1 MYAWAAREETVES
14 LSNVA
19 VKSVLRG
26 VWDTKYNRRFVKR
39 IASVTLDEVH
49 VYWLHAVTMV
59 VRDYIFEIPQS
70 CPTALPFFQQIDFMI
85 FEKKSIFTQLSII

>member
-1 MYAWAAREETVES
+1 MSDHSHLVQVYEWAAREETVES

-39 IASVTLDEVH
+39 IAAVTLDEVLIALLL
-49 VYWLHAVTMV
+49 VFSKFISQTFLLLQGESSGEKV
-59 VRDYIFEIPQS
+59 
-70 CPTALPFFQQIDFMI
+70 PTAIP
-85 FEKKSIFTQLSII
+85 

>member
-1 MYAWAAREETVES
+1 MYEWAAREETVES

-39 IASVTLDEVH
+39 IASVTLDEV
-49 VYWLHAVTMV
+49 WLW
-59 VRDYIFEIPQS
+59 RDR
-70 CPTALPFFQQIDFMI
+70 L
-85 FEKKSIFTQLSII
+85 KSGL

>member
-1 MYAWAAREETVES
+1 MQVYEWAAREETVES

-39 IASVTLDEVH
+39 IATVTLDEV
-49 VYWLHAVTMV
+49 W
-59 VRDYIFEIPQS
+59 Q
-70 CPTALPFFQQIDFMI
+70 
-85 FEKKSIFTQLSII
+85 

>member
-1 MYAWAAREETVES
+1 MERGASRLRTRFTGEKLLFLATSTVANLLSNLMQVYEWAAREETVES

-39 IASVTLDEVH
+39 IASVTLDEV
-49 VYWLHAVTMV
+49 W
-59 VRDYIFEIPQS
+59 Q
-70 CPTALPFFQQIDFMI
+70 
-85 FEKKSIFTQLSII
+85 